1 MVDTLKI
8 LFISSLRDKMT
19 IFWSILFPVALLLA
33 LGFIQEAPSYRMQL
47 LGAVVAMG
55 ILFNAMYGI
64 GFDVL

>member
-33 LGFIQEAPSYRMQL
+33 LGFIQEDPSYRMQL

-55 ILFNAMYGI
+55 FCLMLCTGL
-64 GFDVL
+64 VLTFY